1 MGELLQRATR
11 GVDLSSPD
19 AAWQIFHNLMV
30 MLPWAALLWFT
41 LLSVLLGAVVGW
53 WRGRLWTGIG
63 ISLVIGPLGLLILW
77 ALPSRRGRP
86 TSEDESPPSQ

>member
-11 GVDLSSPD
+11 GVDLSAPD
-19 AAWQIFHNLMV
+19 AAWHIFHNLMT
-30 MLPWAALLWFT
+30 MLPWTALLWFT
-41 LLSVLLGAVVGW
+41 LVSAVLGALVGW
-53 WRGRLWTGIG
+53 WRGRFWTGIF

-77 ALPSRRGRP
+77 ALPSRRARP